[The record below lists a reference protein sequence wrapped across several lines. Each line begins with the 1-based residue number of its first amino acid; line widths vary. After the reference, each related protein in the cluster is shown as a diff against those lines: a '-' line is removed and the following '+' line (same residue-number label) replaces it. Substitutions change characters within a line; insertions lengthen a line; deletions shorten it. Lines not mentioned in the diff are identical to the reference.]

1 MKRRGGSHHPPH
13 AHQPLHDHRTMHEAV
28 WTEERARAVLDD
40 PARYARE
47 DPSKLWKRAGL
58 SVGMRV
64 AEVGAGS
71 GFYAFPASDRVGPTG
86 RVYAID
92 ISPELIRMVRA
103 RARREHRA
111 NVTATL
117 SRAGR
122 IPLAGEIVDRLL
134 LANVLH
140 GIPPA
145 TVREAVRLLKPG
157 GRLVV
162 LDWRKESSPYGPPVD
177 HRLSAAAARRA
188 LREHGLRSVDA
199 WRPGPYHYAVM
210 MEKPPASAGPSTA

>member
-1 MKRRGGSHHPPH
+1 MTRRAPTHGPPRDHPRP
-13 AHQPLHDHRTMHEAV
+13 HDHRTMHEAV

-58 SVGMRV
+58 VRGMCV

-71 GFYAFPASDRVGPTG
+71 GFYAFPASDRVGPDG

-92 ISPELIRMVRA
+92 VSPELVRMVRA

-117 SRAGR
+117 SRPGR
-122 IPLAGEIVDRLL
+122 IPLATEIADRVLF
-134 LANVLH
+134 ANVLH

-145 TVREAVRLLKPG
+145 TVREAVRLLRPG
-157 GRLVV
+157 GRLLA
-162 LDWRKESSPYGPPVD
+162 LDWRKERAPYGPPID
-177 HRLSAAAARRA
+177 HRLSSVAARRA
-188 LREHGLRSVDA
+188 LREHGLRAVGE
-199 WRPGPYHYAVM
+199 WKPGPYHYALL
-210 MEKPPASAGPSTA
+210 MEKPTLAARRRAE